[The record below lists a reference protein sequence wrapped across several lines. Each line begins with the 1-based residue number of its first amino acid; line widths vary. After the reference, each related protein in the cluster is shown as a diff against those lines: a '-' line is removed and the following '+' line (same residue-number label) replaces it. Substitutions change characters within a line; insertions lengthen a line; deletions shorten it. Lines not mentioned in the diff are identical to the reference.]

1 MNHQNCERTI
11 LKILLPLLESYGGTQ
26 QLEVHNSTIQMDS
39 VRLAY
44 MYASFVRPNWNGK
57 KIHFYAGLLLGGKFV
72 NLQNLLETSDLEYN
86 CTSTGFLIEN

>member
-39 VRLAY
+39 VLAH
-44 MYASFVRPNWNGK
+44 MYASIVRPN
-57 KIHFYAGLLLGGKFV
+57 
-72 NLQNLLETSDLEYN
+72 
-86 CTSTGFLIEN
+86 